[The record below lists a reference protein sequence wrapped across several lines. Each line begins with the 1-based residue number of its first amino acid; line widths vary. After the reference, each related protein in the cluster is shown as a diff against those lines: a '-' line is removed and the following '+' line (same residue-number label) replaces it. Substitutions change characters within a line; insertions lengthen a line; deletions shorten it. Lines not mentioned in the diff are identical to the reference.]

1 MIQGWN
7 QYIIPEFDK
16 TDYKGLFR
24 TYKWRCQICGGV
36 FESTIHSTRHID
48 GHEYDRM
55 PRCFNCFPR
64 NHGTSKQ
71 EREFIEFCREYF
83 PNLKSN
89 DKALIGKELDIVIP
103 EIKLAIEYN
112 GLYWHSINGSKYKL
126 GQHLSKTQS
135 CEKLGYRL
143 LYVWEDEWADN
154 PE

>member
-1 MIQGWN
+1 
-7 QYIIPEFDK
+7 
-16 TDYKGLFR
+16 
-24 TYKWRCQICGGV
+24 
-36 FESTIHSTRHID
+36 
-48 GHEYDRM
+48 
-55 PRCFNCFPR
+55 
-64 NHGTSKQ
+64 
-71 EREFIEFCREYF
+71 
-83 PNLKSN
+83 LKSN

-112 GLYWHSINGSKYKL
+112 GLYWHSINGSKYKF